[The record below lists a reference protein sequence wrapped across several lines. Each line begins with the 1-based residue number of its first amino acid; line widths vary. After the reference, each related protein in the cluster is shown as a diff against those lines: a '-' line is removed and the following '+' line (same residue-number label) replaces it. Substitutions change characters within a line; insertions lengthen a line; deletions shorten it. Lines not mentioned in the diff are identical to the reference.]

1 MEKICQLGD
10 ILFTKYSYFSTCWDY
25 GHTFSTDYSKV
36 IGSPFVLLCCRGNLQ
51 VILPPTV
58 TSTYYPLFPPLSSVG
73 IVSNRIVELANE
85 KIGVFKQ

>member
-36 IGSPFVLLCCRGNLQ
+36 IGSPLYCC
-51 VILPPTV
+51 VAEEI
-58 TSTYYPLFPPLSSVG
+58 
-73 IVSNRIVELANE
+73 
-85 KIGVFKQ
+85 FKSFCHPQ

>member
-10 ILFTKYSYFSTCWDY
+10 ILFTKYSYFSKCWDY

-36 IGSPFVLLCCRGNLQ
+36 IGSPFVLLFCRGNLQ

-58 TSTYYPLFPPLSSVG
+58 TSTYYPLFIYYLYS
-73 IVSNRIVELANE
+73 LH
-85 KIGVFKQ
+85 